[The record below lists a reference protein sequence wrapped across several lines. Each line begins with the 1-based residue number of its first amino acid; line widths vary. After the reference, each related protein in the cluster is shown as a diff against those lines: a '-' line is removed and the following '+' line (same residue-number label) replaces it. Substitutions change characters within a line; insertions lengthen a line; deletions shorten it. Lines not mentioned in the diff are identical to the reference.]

1 MGSLW
6 RAAGAALV
14 TLGLAVTCEPGPGVG
29 PATPEVTAGRPNI
42 VFVLTDDLTVDLLRF
57 MPQVR
62 RLAAEG
68 VSFSNYVVTNSLCC
82 PSRASIL
89 TGRFPHNTGVLANA
103 GPAGGFPVFRRRG
116 NEEDTFATG
125 LRAAGYRTALF
136 GKYLNGYDPASGHV
150 PPGWDE
156 WAVAGNA
163 YAQVGYALNENGR
176 IRGYGGQYLTGVLG
190 AKAESFI
197 RTSAQRKQPFLV
209 EISTFAP
216 HSPFAPAPQDAN
228 AFPGLT
234 APRGPAF
241 DRLPVNPPPWL
252 AGRPPLNDAQ
262 RGRIDDAYR
271 KRAQSVLSIDRMIGG
286 LRATLAETGV
296 ADDTVL
302 VFSSDNGFHLGEYRL
317 TVGKQTAFETD
328 VRVPLIMSGPGVEK
342 GRRVAETAENIDLR
356 PTFDALA
363 GADTP
368 PDVDGRSLLSLI
380 STAREDRDALPPPS
394 AATPGSRGPLS
405 LTSSGIPVYSGMP
418 KGSGIPEDSGIVGA
432 GWRTAALIEHHHP
445 ESGSPES
452 GSPESRPDDPDR
464 QKVIPESYVALRTP
478 EWTFVRYASGA
489 REFYDR
495 RTDPHQ
501 LRNTAAALSP
511 ARRAAL
517 DAALTALATCRGAVA
532 CDKAAMVRA

>member
-1 MGSLW
+1 MLRG
-6 RAAGAALV
+6 AGAALM
-14 TLGLAVTCEPGPGVG
+14 TLCLAVTCGPGARVEPVAPG
-29 PATPEVTAGRPNI
+29 AAVGRPNI

-62 RLAAEG
+62 KLAAEG
-68 VSFSNYVVTNSLCC
+68 VSFTDYVVTDSLCC

-89 TGRFPHNTGVLANA
+89 TGKFPHNTGVFTNA
-103 GPAGGFPVFRRRG
+103 GPDGGFAVFRRRG
-116 NEEDTFATG
+116 NEENTFATG
-125 LRAAGYRTALF
+125 LRAAGYRTAMF

-163 YAQVGYALNENGR
+163 YAQVGYTLNENGR
-176 IRGYGGQYLTGVLG
+176 IRGYGGQYLTAVLG
-190 AKAESFI
+190 AKAEAFV

-209 EISTFAP
+209 EISTFSPHAP
-216 HSPFAPAPQDAN
+216 FTPAPQDAH

-241 DRLPVNPPPWL
+241 DRLPANPPPWL
-252 AGRPPLNDAQ
+252 AARPPLTPAQ
-262 RGRIDDAYR
+262 IARIDDAYR

-286 LRATLAETGV
+286 LRAALVETGV

-302 VFSSDNGFHLGEYRL
+302 VFSSDNGFHLGQYRL

-328 VRVPLIMSGPGVEK
+328 VRVPLIMSGPGL
-342 GRRVAETAENIDLR
+342 RRGATVAETAANIDLR
-356 PTFDALA
+356 PTFDALG
-363 GADTP
+363 GAVTP
-368 PDVDGRSLLSLI
+368 PDVDGRSLLPLI
-380 STAREDRDALPPPS
+380 TAGDAGREPSPPAP
-394 AATPGSRGPLS
+394 PGAVGGRGPLL
-405 LTSSGIPVYSGMP
+405 LTPSGIPVYSGMP
-418 KGSGIPEDSGIVGA
+418 RDSGIPENSGIVSS
-432 GWRTAALIEHHHP
+432 GWRTAALVEHRR
-445 ESGSPES
+445 
-452 GSPESRPDDPDR
+452 PESRPDDPDR

-478 EWTFVRYASGA
+478 EWTFVRYANGA

-511 ARRAAL
+511 ARRAAM
-517 DAALTALATCRGAVA
+517 DAALTALVACRGRVA

>member
-1 MGSLW
+1 MRSVLRG
-6 RAAGAALV
+6 AGAALM
-14 TLGLAVTCEPGPGVG
+14 TLCLAVTCGPRGGTG
-29 PATPEVTAGRPNI
+29 PAAPERAAGRPNI

-68 VSFSNYVVTNSLCC
+68 VSFSNYVVTDSLCC

-89 TGRFPHNTGVLANA
+89 TGKFPHNTGVFTNA
-103 GPAGGFPVFRRRG
+103 GPDGGFPVFRRRG
-116 NEEDTFATG
+116 NEENTFATG
-125 LRAAGYRTALF
+125 LRAAGYRTAMF
-136 GKYLNGYDPASGHV
+136 GKYMNGYDPASGHV

-163 YAQVGYALNENGR
+163 YAQVGYTLNENGR
-176 IRGYGGQYLTGVLG
+176 IRGYGGQYLTTVLG
-190 AKAESFI
+190 AKAEAFV

-216 HSPFAPAPQDAN
+216 HSPFTPAPQDAR

-241 DRLPVNPPPWL
+241 DRLPANPPPWL
-252 AGRPPLNDAQ
+252 AGRPPLTGDQ
-262 RGRIDDAYR
+262 RARIDDAYR

-286 LRATLAETGV
+286 LRAALTETGV

-302 VFSSDNGFHLGEYRL
+302 VFSSDNGFHLGQYRL

-328 VRVPLIMSGPGVEK
+328 VRVPLIMAGPGL
-342 GRRVAETAENIDLR
+342 RRGVTIAQTAENIDLR
-356 PTFDALA
+356 PTFDALG
-363 GADTP
+363 GAVTP
-368 PDVDGRSLLSLI
+368 PDVDGRSLLPLI
-380 STAREDRDALPPPS
+380 TAGDARPV
-394 AATPGSRGPLS
+394 TH
-405 LTSSGIPVYSGMP
+405 SGIPARSGMP
-418 KGSGIPEDSGIVGA
+418 KDSGIPENSGIVGA
-432 GWRTAALIEHHHP
+432 GWRTAALVEHRDP
-445 ESGSPES
+445 RAGR
-452 GSPESRPDDPDR
+452 PESRPDDPDR

-478 EWTFVRYASGA
+478 EWTFVRYANGT

-511 ARRAAL
+511 ARRAAM
-517 DAALTALATCRGAVA
+517 DAALTALVACSGRVA
-532 CDKAAMVRA
+532 CDKAAMVPA